1 MDDVDDVLELHRH
14 AAGRFGEGVVSVADD
29 QWHRPTPC
37 SEWDV
42 RALVNHLVYE
52 NRWAVELIHG
62 ATVADVGDRHEGDLL
77 GEDPV
82 AAWHDSLAAAR
93 EALDERGALGRTVHL
108 SYGDEPA
115 TEYITQL
122 VTDLLVH
129 GWDLSRAIG
138 ADEHLDTE
146 LVGFV
151 WQAWTDREDMIRG
164 SGVFGERVDVAPDAD
179 AQTRLLGLF
188 GRVA

>member
-1 MDDVDDVLELHRH
+1 
-14 AAGRFGEGVVSVADD
+14 
-29 QWHRPTPC
+29 
-37 SEWDV
+37 
-42 RALVNHLVYE
+42 
-52 NRWAVELIHG
+52 
-62 ATVADVGDRHEGDLL
+62 
-77 GEDPV
+77 
-82 AAWHDSLAAAR
+82 
-93 EALDERGALGRTVHL
+93 VHL

-138 ADEHLDTE
+138 ADEQLDTE

-151 WQAWTDREDMIRG
+151 WQAWKDREDMIRG